1 MGHHIVKNKSWLN
14 AKVFYEKIYQKISGH
29 AMICDD
35 QSTQPKNIMNIANEL
50 NFEEM
55 LRIKLEVLRRTHR
68 DLDDTIAA
76 LELPSMRD
84 QLTLRR
90 LKKQK
95 LVLKDHISEIF
106 NQLTPN
112 IIA

>member
-1 MGHHIVKNKSWLN
+1 
-14 AKVFYEKIYQKISGH
+14 
-29 AMICDD
+29 
-35 QSTQPKNIMNIANEL
+35 
-50 NFEEM
+50 
-55 LRIKLEVLRRTHR
+55 
-68 DLDDTIAA
+68 TIAA

>member
-1 MGHHIVKNKSWLN
+1 MG
-14 AKVFYEKIYQKISGH
+14 A
-29 AMICDD
+29 
-35 QSTQPKNIMNIANEL
+35 PNEL

-55 LRIKLEVLRRTHR
+55 LRIQLEVLRRTHR
-68 DLDDTIAA
+68 DLDETIAA
-76 LELPSMRD
+76 LEVPSIRD

-95 LVLKDHISEIF
+95 LVLKDHISKIF